1 MRLTEEQYAD
11 LLKRRTVPVASL
23 APAKPRKY
31 GNKPVEADGEKF
43 DSKLEANRFQLLQL
57 REKAGEIRDLRP
69 HVSFPLMVGDA
80 LIGAYVADA
89 VYLTADGRKVVEDA
103 KGCKTPL
110 YRWKARHFK
119 AQYGFAITEVRK

>member
-1 MRLTEEQYAD
+1 VTRWTEED
-11 LLKRRTVPVASL
+11 LAAHLGRHPRPIKSRAKFRNIRTE
-23 APAKPRKY
+23 K
-31 GNKPVEADGEKF
+31 DGQKF
-43 DSKLEANRFQLLQL
+43 DSKWEAERFEQLKLM
-57 REKAGEIRDLRP
+57 EGAGEIRELRAQVP
-69 HVSFPLMVGDA
+69 FPLLVGDE

-119 AQYGFAITEVRK
+119 AQYGFAITEVRKK